1 MSKLAIETLYGSV
14 IEYARESLK
23 KDIDDAWEFFWEEDE
38 PEDMMGGGALEV
50 GFINFEDWFICDYKT
65 ESGSTIQKYIDAT
78 SPDKEIIDA
87 LKVLENSYLSLYE
100 VKESGE
106 KIVLKDLAIGGEIE
120 IVERRLE
127 GLSEGDFFATRIVE
141 LEGKNVIGRCV
152 YPFGAQMRADVL
164 NMLDG
169 QFQRYTKNKKP
180 GASMLEFLKEE
191 TYAFNIIWA
200 NSLMRPSSN

>member
-23 KDIDDAWEFFWEEDE
+23 KDIDAAWEFFWEEDE

-65 ESGSTIQKYIDAT
+65 DEGSTIQKYIDAT
-78 SPDKEIIDA
+78 SPDDETASA
-87 LKVLENSYLSLYE
+87 LKKLENSYLSLYE
-100 VKESGE
+100 VKESADV
-106 KIVLKDLAIGGEIE
+106 IILKDLAVGGEIE
-120 IVERRLE
+120 IVEPRLE
-127 GLSEGDFFATRIVE
+127 QLADGDFFATRIIE
-141 LEGKNVIGRCV
+141 LDGKKVIGRCV
-152 YPFGAQMRADVL
+152 YPFGAKMKSDVL

-169 QFQRYTKNKKP
+169 QFQRYTKNKNK
-180 GASMLEFLKEE
+180 GADMEAFLKEE
-191 TYAFNIIWA
+191 NYAFNIIWA